1 MASLW
6 SKVAGRIKKTRTV
19 LAEGV
24 SQVLSG
30 GEKLD
35 EAMLAELE
43 DVLIMSDVGLE
54 TAGYVIA
61 RLRAL
66 ADERGVTAAPEAR
79 ELMATVLTEIL
90 QGGAAAASPPEPNPG
105 EPRVYLMVGVNG
117 AGKTTSIGKLAH
129 RYRVRGEKALV
140 VACDTFRAAA
150 MEQLDI
156 WAERAGAEIVR
167 SQDGAD
173 PAAVAFDGVRAGQAR
188 GAGVVFVDTAG
199 RLQTNKNL
207 MAELGK
213 IRRVI
218 EKAQPGAPHE
228 TLLVLDATV
237 GQNALSQVKHF
248 SEAAGVTGL
257 ILAKLDGSAKGGII
271 LAISHQLGVPVRYVG
286 LGEGLE
292 DLEEFVP
299 ADFARALLQPIESS
313 TSA

>member
-6 SKVAGRIKKTRTV
+6 NKVASRIKKTRTV

-24 SQVLSG
+24 SQVFNG
-30 GEKLD
+30 GGKLD
-35 EAMLAELE
+35 EAMLEELE

-54 TAGYVIA
+54 TASHVIA
-61 RLRAL
+61 RLREMASECGATTAL
-66 ADERGVTAAPEAR
+66 EAR
-79 ELMATVLTEIL
+79 ELMTTVLTEIL
-90 QGGAAAASPPEPNPG
+90 QGGADGATPNEPEPG
-105 EPRVYLMVGVNG
+105 QPRVYLMVGVNG
-117 AGKTTSIGKLAH
+117 AGKTTSIGKLA
-129 RYRVRGEKALV
+129 YRHKTRGEQPLV

-156 WAERAGAEIVR
+156 WAARAGAEIVR

-173 PAAVAFDGVRAGQAR
+173 PAAVAFDGVRAGQSR
-188 GAGVVFVDTAG
+188 GVGVVFVDTAG

>member
-6 SKVAGRIKKTRTV
+6 NKVANRIKKTRTV

-24 SQVLSG
+24 SQVFSKG
-30 GEKLD
+30 GKLD
-35 EAMLAELE
+35 DEMLAELE
-43 DVLIMSDVGLE
+43 EVLIMSDVGLE
-54 TAGYVIA
+54 TANHVIT

-66 ADERGVTAAPEAR
+66 AGERGVTTAAEAR
-79 ELMATVLTEIL
+79 ALLGEVLTEIL
-90 QGGAAAASPPEPNPG
+90 QGGAVEAAPAEPAAG
-105 EPRVYLMVGVNG
+105 QPRVYLMVGVNG

-129 RYRVRGEKALV
+129 RHKARGEKALV

-167 SQDGAD
+167 SHDGAD

-188 GAGVVFVDTAG
+188 GAGAVFVDTAG

-237 GQNALSQVKHF
+237 GQNALSQVRHF
-248 SEAAGVTGL
+248 SEAAGVTGI

-271 LAISHQLGVPVRYVG
+271 LAISRQLGVPVRYVG
-286 LGEGLE
+286 LGEGIE
-292 DLEEFVP
+292 DLEEFIP
-299 ADFARALLQPIESS
+299 AEFARALLKPIESS
-313 TSA
+313 V